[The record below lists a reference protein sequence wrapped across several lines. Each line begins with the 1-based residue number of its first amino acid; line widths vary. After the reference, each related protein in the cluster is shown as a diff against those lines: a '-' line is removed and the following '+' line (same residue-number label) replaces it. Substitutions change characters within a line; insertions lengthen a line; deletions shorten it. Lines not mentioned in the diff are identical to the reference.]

1 MKKKHLI
8 SLTFDLGE
16 LTDHVGPD
24 PGYTHSLQVLDQ
36 HLKEHP
42 EHQVRRRI
50 ELAWE
55 KISKRISPYK
65 LRRL

>member
-24 PGYTHSLQVLDQ
+24 PGHTHRHQVLDQ
-36 HLKEHP
+36 HLREHP
-42 EHQVRRRI
+42 QHQVRGRI
-50 ELAWE
+50 
-55 KISKRISPYK
+55 K
-65 LRRL
+65 LGEFFKKDLTPLN